1 MRTAFRTSA
10 AMLAITASTA
20 VGGTL
25 LTAAPAAAAP
35 APAPVTSQQDASGS
49 VSSGGVGTQAAAASN
64 YTKAVK
70 YMKLKHTDFVKSKK
84 VKPFIWKHNGC
95 SVPTGYAP
103 YMVTFTKSCIQHD
116 FGYRNFGSGTKG
128 GLKLK
133 PTQSTKTWIDARFRT
148 EMKRACKTKYKK
160 GNPLKMCNKAADA
173 YWTGVRVGGKKAFF
187 G

>member
-35 APAPVTSQQDASGS
+35 APAPAATQQAANGS
-49 VSSGGVGTQAAAASN
+49 VSSGVGTQAAAASN

-70 YMKLKHTDFVKSKK
+70 YMKLKHTDFVKAKK

-133 PTQSTKTWIDARFRT
+133 PNQATKSWIDARFRT